1 MTLESKTLKSLK
13 LKFNMIKYH
22 YVNLIAENLDKNKIK
37 VDEGVL
43 SLKQAEI
50 LMLKSKKLE

>member
-1 MTLESKTLKSLK
+1 
-13 LKFNMIKYH
+13 MIKYH
-22 YVNLIAENLDKNKIK
+22 YVNLIAENLEKNKIK